1 MFLISNHA
9 AAFELWE
16 NSFCASQ
23 PALFCASLPL
33 CIQNELQLIKNKP
46 CNTCNICIRFQSVG
60 EKNVISPQQNI
71 KEKEKKLKTCDQFFE
86 IFFLQRYFLIVP
98 TVSAL
103 GGVTKFM
110 VFKRLENIGVNLLM
124 AFKLACTIGFIPL
137 CFCLKCSIYYIK
149 TGLRHSSQRCGYQK
163 EFAECFVNW
172 SVVGICGS
180 DGSSDIGRRQNKIL
194 EKTFL

>member
-1 MFLISNHA
+1 MGKLVLCIPACPLS
-9 AAFELWE
+9 
-16 NSFCASQ
+16 ASV
-23 PALFCASLPL
+23 PL

-46 CNTCNICIRFQSVG
+46 SKTCNICIRFQSVG

-98 TVSAL
+98 TASAL

-124 AFKLACTIGFIPL
+124 AFKLACTIRFIPL
-137 CFCLKCSIYYIK
+137 CSCLKCSIYIILKLGFETVRRGVDIRGNSLSALSIGAWSEFVGATGHPILGGDK
-149 TGLRHSSQRCGYQK
+149 TR
-163 EFAECFVNW
+163 FW
-172 SVVGICGS
+172 
-180 DGSSDIGRRQNKIL
+180 RRLSCKQ
-194 EKTFL
+194 EKND

>member
-1 MFLISNHA
+1 M
-9 AAFELWE
+9 
-16 NSFCASQ
+16 
-23 PALFCASLPL
+23 PL

-46 CNTCNICIRFQSVG
+46 GGKICIRFQSVG
-60 EKNVISPQQNI
+60 EKNVILPQQNI
-71 KEKEKKLKTCDQFFE
+71 KEKEKKLKTCDQFLRKSQ
-86 IFFLQRYFLIVP
+86 FFLQRYFLIVP

-124 AFKLACTIGFIPL
+124 AFKLACTISFVPL
-137 CFCLKCSIYYIK
+137 CFCFKSSIYYIK
-149 TGLRHSSQRCGYQK
+149 TGLRHSSQRCGYQR

-194 EKTFL
+194 EKTFLQTTYKQLNKQTTNERMPITKG

>member
-1 MFLISNHA
+1 MFLIFNHA

-16 NSFCASQ
+16 NSFCVSQ
-23 PALFCASLPL
+23 PALSVPL

-86 IFFLQRYFLIVP
+86 KIAIFLQRYFLIVP
-98 TVSAL
+98 TESAL

-137 CFCLKCSIYYIK
+137 CFCLKCSMYNI
-149 TGLRHSSQRCGYQK
+149 
-163 EFAECFVNW
+163 
-172 SVVGICGS
+172 
-180 DGSSDIGRRQNKIL
+180 
-194 EKTFL
+194 

>member
-1 MFLISNHA
+1 MGKLVLCIPA
-9 AAFELWE
+9 CPL
-16 NSFCASQ
+16 CASV
-23 PALFCASLPL
+23 PL

-46 CNTCNICIRFQSVG
+46 SKTCNICIRFQSVG

-86 IFFLQRYFLIVP
+86 NFFLQRYFLIVP
-98 TVSAL
+98 TASAL

-149 TGLRHSSQRCGYQK
+149 NWASAQ
-163 EFAECFVNW
+163 FAEVW
-172 SVVGICGS
+172 ISEGI
-180 DGSSDIGRRQNKIL
+180 R
-194 EKTFL
+194 

>member
-1 MFLISNHA
+1 MFLIFNHK

-16 NSFCASQ
+16 NFFLCIPACPLYASV
-23 PALFCASLPL
+23 PL
-33 CIQNELQLIKNKP
+33 CIWNEPQVIKNKP
-46 CNTCNICIRFQSVG
+46 GKICNICIRFQSIG

-86 IFFLQRYFLIVP
+86 KIAIFLQRYFLIVP

-124 AFKLACTIGFIPL
+124 VFKLACTIGFIPWR
-137 CFCLKCSIYYIK
+137 FCLKCSIY
-149 TGLRHSSQRCGYQK
+149 
-163 EFAECFVNW
+163 
-172 SVVGICGS
+172 
-180 DGSSDIGRRQNKIL
+180 
-194 EKTFL
+194 